1 MQNDLVGRI
10 IAFEQ
15 GDLDHDEVV
24 ELFQQLVD
32 NGMAWTLQGCYGR
45 FAANLIEAG
54 EVTLP
59 VESA

>member
-15 GDLDHDEVV
+15 GELDHDEVV

-32 NGMAWTLQGCYGR
+32 K
-45 FAANLIEAG
+45 FARRK
-54 EVTLP
+54 
-59 VESA
+59 S

>member
-32 NGMAWTLQGCYGR
+32 NGMAWTLQGSYGR
-45 FAANLIEAG
+45 FAMNLIEAG

-59 VESA
+59 VKTA